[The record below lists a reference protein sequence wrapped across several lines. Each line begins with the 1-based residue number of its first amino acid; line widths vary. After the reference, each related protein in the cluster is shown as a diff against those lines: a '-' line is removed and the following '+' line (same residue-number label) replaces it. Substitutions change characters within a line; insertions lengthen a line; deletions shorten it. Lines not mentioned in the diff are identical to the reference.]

1 MADSTIPGRAGSAT
15 PPAGAIARS
24 LRTLSGLVL
33 GPPLPERIPPAV
45 AAAIRAEQASSEVL
59 VSLVQI
65 GAIVFFAAV
74 YAITPK
80 AFPPTVPFEPV
91 PIALAIY
98 LLFTLARLVAALRGR
113 LHRGLVVASAA
124 IDVLVLML
132 TIWSFHLQYGT
143 EPSLYL
149 KAPTVMYV
157 FVLVALR
164 ALRFEPGLV
173 LLTGGLGAAG
183 WGLLLLYALLF
194 DPQVRIT
201 RNFPDYVTSY
211 AVLVGAEIDKI
222 LSILV
227 TAAVL
232 AIALHRARKLTI
244 RAASERQAAAD
255 LARFFAPEV
264 AGRIRE
270 GELELRPGRAE
281 LREAAILFVDLR
293 GFSKLA
299 AECDPATVMELLADY
314 QACVVDVVRR
324 HGGSIDKFMG
334 DGILASF
341 GATRPAPRWAADALE
356 AVEEVAAVAPAWR
369 AHRRRAGLPAPA
381 INAALAVGR
390 VLFGTV
396 GDAERLEYTVIGDAV
411 NRAAKLEKHCKR
423 EGAVAV
429 IEREVLHLAQAQGG
443 RPGAAWQV
451 QPGRNVEG
459 LERPVDLLVLGG
471 DG

>member
-1 MADSTIPGRAGSAT
+1 MADAAAGPGSSHM
-15 PPAGAIARS
+15 PGAEGLARL
-24 LRTLSGLVL
+24 LRRVPTLVL
-33 GPPLPERIPPAV
+33 GAPSPARVPPSV
-45 AAAIRAEQASSEVL
+45 AAAIRREQDSSEVL
-59 VSLVQI
+59 VSVMQI
-65 GAIVFFAAV
+65 AAIVFFAAI
-74 YAITPK
+74 YTITPK

-98 LLFTLARLVAALRGR
+98 LLFTLARLALALRGR
-113 LHRGLVVASAA
+113 LRRGLLIASAT
-124 IDVLVLML
+124 IDVAVLLL
-132 TIWSFHLQYGT
+132 TIWSFHLQYGAV
-143 EPSLYL
+143 PSLYL

-173 LLTGGLGAAG
+173 LLTGGLAALG
-183 WGLLLLYALLF
+183 WGVLLF
-194 DPQVRIT
+194 YAVRFDPEVQIT
-201 RNFPDYVTSY
+201 RSFPDYVMSY

-227 TAAVL
+227 TTAVL
-232 AIALHRARKLTI
+232 ALALHRARKLTI

-255 LARFFAPEV
+255 LSRFFAPEV

-270 GELELRPGRAE
+270 GDAPLRPGQAE

-293 GFSKLA
+293 GFSRLGATAEPA
-299 AECDPATVMELLADY
+299 AVMELLSDY
-314 QACVVDVVRR
+314 QACIVDVVRR

-334 DGILASF
+334 DGVLASF
-341 GATRPAPRWAADALE
+341 GATGPSPGWAADAL
-356 AVEEVAAVAPAWR
+356 AAIEEVVEVAPAWQAQR
-369 AHRRRAGLPAPA
+369 QRAGLSAPA

-423 EGAVAV
+423 EEALAV
-429 IEREVLHLAQAQGG
+429 IELEALRAAELQGG
-443 RPGAAWQV
+443 RPGAGWEIRR
-451 QPGRNVEG
+451 GRAVEG
-459 LERPVDLLVLGG
+459 LAAPLDLAVHRGAS
-471 DG
+471 